1 MQKIMQEGFL
11 AVGEQL
17 YRDLCCVILNANCQS
32 GYCCRK
38 TILKFSVPKHHKSA
52 VKMIR
57 QFRRSMFDKWNFWRS
72 FPPAPFFWLGKL
84 PSYSQFSSL
93 KRCPFLFLPTFFSQS
108 FFFFFN
114 LSWCLVCVHSFIQ
127 QNSYGTILSVRYCP
141 EDTVMNKTENVLLT
155 WNLDSK
161 SRRHTVIK

>member
-38 TILKFSVPKHHKSA
+38 QYSSPLCPNINQLWND
-52 VKMIR
+52 

-108 FFFFFN
+108 FFFFF
-114 LSWCLVCVHSFIQ
+114 LIFPDALFVFIQ